1 MTQTLFGTQPDD
13 MELTSKP
20 IIPRPKQRKI
30 QGDRKKWLLAHRH
43 MDARLLA
50 EYLGVSTSTIYNYL
64 KK

>member
-1 MTQTLFGTQPDD
+1 MNTLFGTQPN
-13 MELTSKP
+13 EQGQENKA

-50 EYLGVSTSTIYNYL
+50 DKLGVSTSTIYNYL
-64 KK
+64 RK

>member
-1 MTQTLFGTQPDD
+1 MTQTLFGIQPDEV
-13 MELTSKP
+13 ELTNKP
-20 IIPRPKQRKI
+20 FIPRPKQRKI